1 MADSASPSPCKV
13 SLNGALRRFLIGRP
27 AVWREFEDKIRTVY
41 SLSPNVAL
49 DVHYRDDEDD
59 EITLNTDNELEDVL
73 AMHALFSQLPT
84 VKFEVFTKKEEDAS
98 LSSSVVS
105 TSTSTT
111 ATSSVIPSQ
120 YTPWSLNQLSPV
132 EYSPVRSNDKRRTI
146 YGSEQSDD
154 VSLIDLEDGE
164 RLMDELQQM
173 PGQDVEEPI
182 TYPQRDL
189 EMAALQQ
196 ELQRLEA
203 IKIEAPVF
211 ISSILGAQPEETK
224 GAEEF
229 EEVEEVEEE
238 EAEDAN
244 MTVAAAVVHYETLAT
259 RSQKSPTQLTSPTSP
274 ISSSSVTLPLIDFE
288 RDIAS
293 SEEPNEKPKEESKE
307 EDANDAVEDPVEPE
321 LPSTTSTSTSTSER
335 PYNDDDDRALME
347 QFQLL
352 IKEFQEIIQN
362 NPQLVALAGNIMTKV
377 TLS

>member
-1 MADSASPSPCKV
+1 M
-13 SLNGALRRFLIGRP
+13 
-27 AVWREFEDKIRTVY
+27 Y

-84 VKFEVFTKKEEDAS
+84 VKFEVFTKNEEDVS
-98 LSSSVVS
+98 LSSSIIS

-111 ATSSVIPSQ
+111 ATSSAIPSQ
-120 YTPWSLNQLSPV
+120 FTPWRLNQLSPV

-173 PGQDVEEPI
+173 PGQDVEESI

-189 EMAALQQ
+189 EVAALQQ
-196 ELQRLEA
+196 EMQRLEA

-211 ISSILGAQPEETK
+211 ISSILGAQPEDTK

-229 EEVEEVEEE
+229 EEVEEAE

-259 RSQKSPTQLTSPTSP
+259 RSQKSPTQPTSPTSP

-288 RDIAS
+288 RDITS
-293 SEEPNEKPKEESKE
+293 SEEPKEESAKE
-307 EDANDAVEDPVEPE
+307 IKDDATDAVEDRVEPE
-321 LPSTTSTSTSTSER
+321 LPSTTSASTSTSER
-335 PYNDDDDRALME
+335 PYDDDDDRALME